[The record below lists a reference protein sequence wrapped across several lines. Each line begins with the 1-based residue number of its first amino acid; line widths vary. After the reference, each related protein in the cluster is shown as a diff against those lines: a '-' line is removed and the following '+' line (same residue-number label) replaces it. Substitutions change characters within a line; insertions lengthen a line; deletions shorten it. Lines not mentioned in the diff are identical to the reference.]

1 MALLYK
7 EKEFFIH
14 TSYVDTKENARL
26 SGILDICQDIAGMH
40 AIDIGVGYDVM
51 VPKGYGWI
59 VLYER
64 LVVRSRMPKFGEDVL
79 VKTWPKARGRLEFE
93 REYEVCDKDGNSL
106 VSAISNWAVM
116 DINARRISKAADVNY
131 EGEYYQNS
139 FFTEKTKRR
148 IGLTLGEVIASTEYK
163 IQLSDLDPNGHMN
176 NAKYLDIIY
185 NMNVHKEYMNIKE
198 MEIAFIQEARLDDT
212 INVKYF
218 KNENSDDCYIGMV
231 NDMPCFEVIIRLED

>member
-116 DINARRISKAADVNY
+116 DINARRIS
-131 EGEYYQNS
+131 
-139 FFTEKTKRR
+139 
-148 IGLTLGEVIASTEYK
+148 
-163 IQLSDLDPNGHMN
+163 NG
-176 NAKYLDIIY
+176 
-185 NMNVHKEYMNIKE
+185 
-198 MEIAFIQEARLDDT
+198 
-212 INVKYF
+212 
-218 KNENSDDCYIGMV
+218 
-231 NDMPCFEVIIRLED
+231 